1 MGPAIKEA
9 KSEEAIVA
17 SFREVE
23 PDTAKMV
30 IRLLTRKLAKAQK
43 LVATAAKSDALTLL
57 ELQTLTGYLNFVCIV
72 TPLGLTFLPRL

>member
-1 MGPAIKEA
+1 VGPAIKEA